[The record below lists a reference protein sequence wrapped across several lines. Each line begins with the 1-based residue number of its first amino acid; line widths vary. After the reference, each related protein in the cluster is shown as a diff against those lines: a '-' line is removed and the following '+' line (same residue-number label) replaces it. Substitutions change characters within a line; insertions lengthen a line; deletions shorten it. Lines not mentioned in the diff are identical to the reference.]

1 MFRTEVNQMIT
12 KLSRSIAFYFVREG
26 IVEERDADLYRY
38 GMETIFCSI
47 FDVGIVLLAG
57 ILYGRVL
64 EAAWYYIVF
73 CCLRKLSDGYHAK
86 TFRGCKLLM
95 VLMMCSVM
103 AVSSLKIQL
112 NLWKVLVSA
121 GVLAVMLLKVSLK
134 CERWMYLLGYI
145 LIELKLSGW
154 KGNAAILTMCA
165 FYIVAIA
172 SNINKIEKL
181 QRNFLLKEKEVPCD
195 KRTKT

>member
-1 MFRTEVNQMIT
+1 MIT
-12 KLSRSIAFYFVREG
+12 KLSRGIAFYFVKEG
-26 IVEERDADLYRY
+26 IVEEWDADIYRY
-38 GMETIFCSI
+38 GIETILCSI
-47 FDVGIVLLAG
+47 FDVGIVLLSG
-57 ILYGRVL
+57 IVFGRL
-64 EAAWYYIVF
+64 GDAIWYYLVF
-73 CCLRKLSDGYHAK
+73 CILRKLSEGYHAK
-86 TFRGCKLLM
+86 TFEGCKLLM
-95 VLMMCSVM
+95 VFMMCSVM

-112 NLWKVLVSA
+112 NLWKVLVSV

-145 LIELKLSGW
+145 LIELILSGW

-195 KRTKT
+195 KSTKT